1 MKTLIG
7 YICVVLIFAGLVL
20 PLGSDMTFNYKHD
33 FNYNVKEIKQVDIDS
48 INKRLDS
55 LINFSERN
63 IKYLDHTIKQWQE

>member
-33 FNYNVKEIKQVDIDS
+33 FKYDVKDIKQVDVDS

-63 IKYLDHTIKQWQE
+63 IKYLDHAIKQMR